1 LIAPS
6 LYFANFIFILYHP
19 ATLAQQPKTKAQKEA
34 ELKKKADEE
43 RKLKEA
49 EAKRLRDEKRRV

>member
-1 LIAPS
+1 MQ
-6 LYFANFIFILYHP
+6 YIFDHSQFSA

-43 RKLKEA
+43 RKQKELEVKKA
-49 EAKRLRDEKRRV
+49 REEQRRVNIR

>member
-1 LIAPS
+1 MQ
-6 LYFANFIFILYHP
+6 YIFDHSKFSA

-43 RKLKEA
+43 RKQKELEVKKA
-49 EAKRLRDEKRRV
+49 REEQRRVNVR